1 MKMTVTD
8 ARWRRLWDLFYTF
21 ARISALVIGGG
32 YAILP
37 VIEQEFVNRKKWIK
51 AEDIVDV
58 MAIVQSVPGIIAIN
72 AAVFIGYR
80 VAGAAGALAA
90 SIGSVLPPFV
100 VISAIA
106 AGLAQWRDQL
116 WLNNAFTGVRAA
128 VCALILLAAI
138 RLGKQILQGRF
149 AWFMAGISLVAIV
162 LLRINAVWL
171 IVGSG
176 LAGIV
181 YYRRQL
187 RLAATAA
194 AEKDNTP

>member
-90 SIGSVLPPFV
+90 GIGSVLPPFV

-138 RLGKQILQGRF
+138 RLGRQILQGRF